1 MFTALE
7 KKMIDNCIRI
17 DLDLTGLC
25 NRTCRFCPRYDD
37 LIYPNVN
44 KHMSMEVIDEVIR
57 QMELVGFDDFVELAG
72 RGEPTLH
79 PEFHEVLDKLNKPGR
94 TWKLRVTTNCHKLE
108 EHWDHMS
115 EVLDDIILNTY
126 TTREEHEE
134 RLKKYPRLKNG
145 KLCQQYFK
153 PDGLTP
159 EEMNKSESFILVS
172 DMDKP
177 ADKRPTFHWTFNNR
191 AGTFNENFK
200 EGGCWHPMRQIFI
213 NYEGKY
219 QMCCNDW
226 TYQIEIGDILE
237 RDLFEMYCHDPKL
250 NRIRWQLVNG
260 RRSAIKP
267 CSMCDDQQGLGK
279 KMQGTY
285 DRFRQAD
292 TYRQIVCP
300 ASIKGKQYD
309 EQLRNEGR

>member
-1 MFTALE
+1 MFDNNE
-7 KKMIDNCIRI
+7 KKMISNCIRI

-37 LIYPNVN
+37 LIYPNIN
-44 KHMSMEVIDEVIR
+44 KHMSFDVIDEVIR
-57 QMELVGFDDFVELAG
+57 QMEKVGFSHYVELAG

-79 PEFHEVLDKLNKPGR
+79 PQFHEVLDRLNKPGR
-94 TWKLRVTTNCHKLE
+94 TWKLRVTTNCYKLDK
-108 EHWDHMS
+108 HWDHMS

-126 TTREEHEE
+126 TTQEDFDY
-134 RLKKYPRLKNG
+134 RLKNYPRIKNG

-153 PDGLTP
+153 PDDKTP
-159 EEMNKSESFILVS
+159 EQINKSESFILAS
-172 DMDKP
+172 DLDKP
-177 ADKRPTFHWTFNNR
+177 EKERTRYHWTFNNR

-226 TYQIEIGDILE
+226 TYQIEIGDVLE
-237 RDLFEMYCHDPKL
+237 RDLWDMYIHDPKL
-250 NRIRWQLVNG
+250 NRIRWNLVNG

-267 CSMCDDQQGLGK
+267 CSQCDDQQGLGP
-279 KMQGTY
+279 KMQKTY
-285 DRFRQAD
+285 DRFKTED
-292 TYRQIVCP
+292 TYKFVVCP
-300 ASIKGKQYD
+300 SSTKGKIYD
-309 EQLRNEGR
+309 EQIKEGR